1 MAFKAIGTESADD
14 AFLQIDVG
22 HVGEF
27 DNLSIR
33 NHFIGN
39 FPSALEAKATSRNEG
54 GNTFDGNDP
63 FDVKKNQESESIFQ
77 CLLIEELNAIFHD
90 FFRYKTFLWNVPT
103 TWFCCSNSR
112 FFHPEKEILII
123 CELVTFQDTNA
134 RLRIVFVHRFFL
146 LRFYYSTINNLR

>member
-14 AFLQIDVG
+14 ALLQIDVG

-27 DNLSIR
+27 DNLSVQ

-39 FPSALEAKATSRNEG
+39 FSSALEATSRNEG

-77 CLLIEELNAIFHD
+77 CLLIEELNA
-90 FFRYKTFLWNVPT
+90 
-103 TWFCCSNSR
+103 
-112 FFHPEKEILII
+112 
-123 CELVTFQDTNA
+123 
-134 RLRIVFVHRFFL
+134 FFL
-146 LRFYYSTINNLR
+146 

>member
-14 AFLQIDVG
+14 ALLQIDVG

-27 DNLSIR
+27 DNLPIR

-39 FPSALEAKATSRNEG
+39 FPSALEATIKNEG

-77 CLLIEELNAIFHD
+77 CLLIEEFNAIFHD
-90 FFRYKTFLWNVPT
+90 PFRYKTLLWNVPT
-103 TWFCCSNSR
+103 AWLCCSNSR
-112 FFHPEKEILII
+112 FFHPEKEILI
-123 CELVTFQDTNA
+123 CELVIFQDTNA
-134 RLRIVFVHRFFL
+134 RLKSVFVHRFSF
-146 LRFYYSTINNLR
+146 FVDFIIQQ